1 MVVPLILGAA
11 AGAATGSLATGIA
24 VAGLTTS
31 MSSANAQKKAA
42 AEAARVAKEV
52 GELESRQF
60 INEMFLGRAQAIS
73 RGNQRLAEMQQAE
86 NQNIAKFSAMGR
98 DDRSVDAFLRR
109 NREIAGADLQAIERA
124 SELETAKRITEASVA
139 KKYGENKAAGIR
151 ATGNANYMS
160 NMSNILTSAPVM
172 TAAQGV
178 SDFMSFKATA
188 T

>member
-1 MVVPLILGAA
+1 MGLPLVLAA
-11 AGAATGSLATGIA
+11 VGTA
-24 VAGLTTS
+24 VTI
-31 MSSANAQKKAA
+31 SSANKQKKAS

-73 RGNQRLAEMQQAE
+73 RGNQRLAEMQQTE

-98 DDRSVDAFLRR
+98 DDRSVDAFLKR
-109 NREIAGADLQAIERA
+109 NRELAGADLQAIERE
-124 SELETAKRITEASVA
+124 SELQSAKRITEASVA

-151 ATGNANYMS
+151 AMGSANYMS

-178 SDFMSFKATA
+178 SDFMNFKATS

>member
-1 MVVPLILGAA
+1 MGLPVVLG
-11 AGAATGSLATGIA
+11 L
-24 VAGLTTS
+24 AGLAVS
-31 MSSANAQKKAA
+31 ASSANAQKNAA
-42 AEAARVAKEV
+42 KEAARVAKEV
-52 GELESRQF
+52 GELESRQY

-98 DDRSVDAFLRR
+98 DDRSVDAFLKK
-109 NREIAGADLQAIERA
+109 NRELAGADLREIETA
-124 SELETAKRITEASVA
+124 SELEQSKRILEASIA

-160 NMSNILTSAPVM
+160 NMSNILTSAPLM

-178 SDFMSFKATA
+178 SDFMSFRATS

>member
-1 MVVPLILGAA
+1 MGIGLVLGAIGTVTSISA
-11 AGAATGSLATGIA
+11 A
-24 VAGLTTS
+24 
-31 MSSANAQKKAA
+31 NKQKKAS

-98 DDRSVDAFLRR
+98 DDRSVDAFLKR
-109 NREIAGADLQAIERA
+109 NRELAGADLQAIERA
-124 SELETAKRITEASVA
+124 SELESAKRITEAAVA

-151 ATGNANYMS
+151 AMGNANYMS

-178 SDFMSFKATA
+178 SDFMNFKATS

>member
-1 MVVPLILGAA
+1 MGLPLVLAA
-11 AGAATGSLATGIA
+11 VGTA
-24 VAGLTTS
+24 VTI
-31 MSSANAQKKAA
+31 SSANKQKKAA

-73 RGNQRLAEMQQAE
+73 RGNQRLAEMQQTE

-98 DDRSVDAFLRR
+98 DDRSVDAFLKR
-109 NREIAGADLQAIERA
+109 NRELAGADLQAIERE
-124 SELETAKRITEASVA
+124 SELQSAKRITEASVA

-151 ATGNANYMS
+151 AMGSANYMS

-172 TAAQGV
+172 SAAQGV
-178 SDFMSFKATA
+178 SDFMNFKATS

>member
-1 MVVPLILGAA
+1 MGLPLVLAA
-11 AGAATGSLATGIA
+11 VGTA
-24 VAGLTTS
+24 VS
-31 MSSANAQKKAA
+31 ISSANKQNKAS

-109 NREIAGADLQAIERA
+109 NRELAGADLQAIERE
-124 SELETAKRITEASVA
+124 SELQSAKRITEASVA

-151 ATGNANYMS
+151 AMGSANYMS

-172 TAAQGV
+172 TAAQGA
-178 SDFMSFKATA
+178 SDFMNFKATS

>member
-1 MVVPLILGAA
+1 MGIGLVLGAIGTLSSISA
-11 AGAATGSLATGIA
+11 A
-24 VAGLTTS
+24 
-31 MSSANAQKKAA
+31 NKQKKAS

-98 DDRSVDAFLRR
+98 DDRSVDAFLKR
-109 NREIAGADLQAIERA
+109 NRELAGADLREIETA
-124 SELETAKRITEASVA
+124 SELESAKRITEAAVA
-139 KKYGENKAAGIR
+139 KKYGENKAAGLR
-151 ATGNANYMS
+151 AMGNANYMS

-178 SDFMSFKATA
+178 SDFMNFKATS

>member
-1 MVVPLILGAA
+1 MGIGLVLGAIGTVASLSA
-11 AGAATGSLATGIA
+11 A
-24 VAGLTTS
+24 
-31 MSSANAQKKAA
+31 NKQKKAA

-98 DDRSVDAFLRR
+98 DDRSVDAFLKR
-109 NREIAGADLQAIERA
+109 NRELAGADLQAIERA
-124 SELETAKRITEASVA
+124 SELESAKRITEAAVA

-151 ATGNANYMS
+151 AMGSANYMS

-178 SDFMSFKATA
+178 SDFMNFKATS

>member
-1 MVVPLILGAA
+1 MFLEALAVVQ
-11 AGAATGSLATGIA
+11 T
-24 VAGLTTS
+24 VTS
-31 MSSANAQKKAA
+31 INSANKQRSASRQAA
-42 AEAARVAKEV
+42 KIAKEV

-109 NREIAGADLQAIERA
+109 NRELAGADLQAIERA
-124 SELETAKRITEASVA
+124 SELESAKRITEASVA

-160 NMSNILTSAPVM
+160 NISNILSSAPV
-172 TAAQGV
+172 TAAAQGV
-178 SDFMSFKATA
+178 SDFMNFKATA
-188 T
+188 S

>member
-1 MVVPLILGAA
+1 MFLEAMALIGTAS
-11 AGAATGSLATGIA
+11 SL
-24 VAGLTTS
+24 
-31 MSSANAQKKAA
+31 SSANKQKKAS

-98 DDRSVDAFLRR
+98 DDRSVDAFLKR
-109 NREIAGADLQAIERA
+109 NRELAGADLQAIERA
-124 SELETAKRITEASVA
+124 SELESAKRILEASVA

-151 ATGNANYMS
+151 ATGSANYMS
-160 NMSNILTSAPVM
+160 NISNILTSAPVQ
-172 TAAQGV
+172 TLIDAIPKGGGGGGGG
-178 SDFMSFKATA
+178 K
-188 T
+188 

>member
-1 MVVPLILGAA
+1 MGLPLVLAA
-11 AGAATGSLATGIA
+11 VGTA
-24 VAGLTTS
+24 VS
-31 MSSANAQKKAA
+31 ISSANRQKKAS

-98 DDRSVDAFLRR
+98 DDRSVDAFLKR
-109 NREIAGADLQAIERA
+109 NRELAGADLQAIERE
-124 SELETAKRITEASVA
+124 SELQSAKRITEASVA

-151 ATGNANYMS
+151 AMGSANYMS

-178 SDFMSFKATA
+178 SDFMNFKATS

>member
-1 MVVPLILGAA
+1 MGLPLVLAA
-11 AGAATGSLATGIA
+11 VGTA
-24 VAGLTTS
+24 VTI
-31 MSSANAQKKAA
+31 SSANKQKKAS

-73 RGNQRLAEMQQAE
+73 RGNQRLAEMQQTE

-98 DDRSVDAFLRR
+98 DDRSVDAFLKR
-109 NREIAGADLQAIERA
+109 NRELAGADLQAIERE
-124 SELETAKRITEASVA
+124 SELQSAKRITEASVA

-151 ATGNANYMS
+151 AMGSANYMS
-160 NMSNILTSAPVM
+160 NMSNILTSAPVI

-178 SDFMSFKATA
+178 SDFMNFKATS